1 LGFKVVFRKKYN
13 LMKSNIGS
21 ASWGGCSFESII
33 SREQEQRSPTCTC
46 TSERKSMAENNRNSA
61 MKENKVASIQVTE
74 GGHREQGIHKLVRTD
89 QRK

>member
-1 LGFKVVFRKKYN
+1 LK
-13 LMKSNIGS
+13 
-21 ASWGGCSFESII
+21 ASLAESKN
-33 SREQEQRSPTCTC
+33 SVPRHAPALQKE
-46 TSERKSMAENNRNSA
+46 KSMAENNRNSA